1 MSEYWMIPPED
12 DPVYCPV
19 CGEECDK
26 VVINENNEV
35 IGCDQCLRIEYASF
49 WKEEQIV

>member
-1 MSEYWMIPPED
+1 MNPPEPD
-12 DPVYCPV
+12 YVYCPV
-19 CGEECDK
+19 CNRICEL

-35 IGCDQCLRIEYASF
+35 IGCDKCLKIEHAIF